1 MYECI
6 IIDPMFGHPS
16 CHRIVQRCTFDARA
30 RTTMSIGRVLVSLR
44 RLFSWSRIETASAAG
59 AGIIFRVFEITSTR
73 RSDLGWT
80 RVRTE
85 YSFIIEDSVHDD
97 MRTRIETRI
106 LQWRQLTT

>member
-1 MYECI
+1 MVMLENRYYTVKACMNVSSLI
-6 IIDPMFGHPS
+6 PCLDIHHVTALSSVVPLI
-16 CHRIVQRCTFDARA
+16 
-30 RTTMSIGRVLVSLR
+30 SLR